1 MTSSWWAENKE
12 DLGQAVGSFA
22 GQWAEAL
29 KNARE
34 YKQEKPSAPAIFG
47 GTGGMGGQIGPNAYV
62 YQQPAKEILFQQGP
76 PPPPPGPSALELGIS
91 AIGAFAPFFM
101 GCDEKLKVD
110 MAPLETT
117 EVNDAL
123 AEAAFFVKGLRECA

>member
-12 DLGQAVGSFA
+12 ELGQAVGGFA
-22 GQWAEAL
+22 GKWADAL
-29 KNARE
+29 ASARA
-34 YKQEKPSAPAIFG
+34 YKEEKPLAPAIFG

-62 YQQPAKEILFQQGP
+62 YQEPAKEILFQQGP
-76 PPPPPGPSALELGIS
+76 PPPPPGPSGLEMGLSFLGS
-91 AIGAFAPFFM
+91 VAPLFFK
-101 GCDEKLKVD
+101 CDEKLKVD